1 MEKFFRTRY
10 GQNVDALGFNKVNFV
25 CYILTD
31 GGDKIR
37 DGSMLESELLRAA
50 AAEFA
55 RYRDTRYMTAAHI
68 FSDLHFWCRVVR
80 GEASCVPRS
89 LP

>member
-1 MEKFFRTRY
+1 MDKFFTTRY
-10 GQNVDALGFNKVNFV
+10 GQNVEAFGFNKVNFV

-55 RYRDTRYMTAAHI
+55 R
-68 FSDLHFWCRVVR
+68 
-80 GEASCVPRS
+80 
-89 LP
+89 

>member
-1 MEKFFRTRY
+1 MAESFTTRY
-10 GQNVDALGFNKVNFV
+10 GESTDAWGFNKVNFV

-50 AAEFA
+50 VAEFS
-55 RYRDTRYMTAAHI
+55 RYPDTSDMTAAHI
-68 FSDLHFWCRVVR
+68 GSELAFWCKVVR